1 LQKRSVTTGCTRP
14 IGARQ
19 CAPKPPDD
27 KPGSFAF
34 HISEAA
40 VHGLR
45 RTGHDLPFVPTSDG
59 GRSAGRSRHQNAR
72 MKTVRDLSKP
82 PQINGRVE
90 AIVVRGSPREVARTV
105 ESTVALAGV
114 GLEDD
119 RLGQRGEPELSTR
132 QVTLIQAE
140 HLEVIARLARVDR
153 VDPVGLR
160 RNLVV
165 SGINLLAL
173 RNARLQVGDALLEIV
188 GPCQP
193 CSRMEE
199 TIGPGGYAAMRG
211 HGGMT
216 ARVITT
222 GSIRLGDVVRAQP

>member
-1 LQKRSVTTGCTRP
+1 MKTIRDLN
-14 IGARQ
+14 
-19 CAPKPPDD
+19 APP
-27 KPGSFAF
+27 
-34 HISEAA
+34 H
-40 VHGLR
+40 V
-45 RTGHDLPFVPTSDG
+45 
-59 GRSAGRSRHQNAR
+59 AGRVD
-72 MKTVRDLSKP
+72 T
-82 PQINGRVE
+82 
-90 AIVVRGSPREVARTV
+90 IVVRGSPRDPARLV
-105 ESTVALAGV
+105 ERTQALAGI
-114 GLEDD
+114 GLADD
-119 RLGQRGEPELSTR
+119 RLGQRGEAELSTR

-140 HLEVIARLARVDR
+140 HLGVIAALARVAR

-173 RNARLQVGDALLEIV
+173 KNARLKIGDHVVLEFV

-216 ARVITT
+216 ARVVTSGPIAA
-222 GSIRLGDVVRAQP
+222 GDAVAVVPREA